1 MASNVTITDIAKE
14 LNTTPATVSRA
25 LNNHPSISEETRI
38 RVLETAKRL
47 NYRPNTIASSLR
59 SGKSN
64 LIGVLIPSA
73 KINFFGSVVH
83 GIENMASQHGY
94 NVLIYQ
100 SNEKRDYEQKGLRAF
115 LNARVDGILVSMAK
129 ETHDYTHFREVK
141 ESGTPLVFFDR
152 VNDDLNVP
160 SVVIDDY
167 KGAFCAT
174 EHLIKQGYRRIAHIA
189 GPQHI
194 KLFNNRLR
202 GYLGA
207 LQAYNMPI
215 DFNIIYTGDISIE
228 AGKKAIEHFLTLD
241 KKPDAVFSVEDFTAL
256 GAMKA
261 LKEHDI
267 SIPDQFGVIGFAN
280 EEFGEHTTPSLST
293 LDQQTVAMGE
303 EAFKLLFEQINM
315 KTNEKMAPRKIVL
328 DPIPVFRQSSAHL

>member
-25 LNNHPSISEETRI
+25 LNNHPSISEETRT
-38 RVLETAKRL
+38 RVLEAAKRL
-47 NYRPNTIASSLR
+47 NYRPNTIDSSLR
-59 SGKSN
+59 SGKSH

-83 GIENMASQHGY
+83 GIESLASQHGY

-100 SNEKRDYEQKGLRAF
+100 SNEKREFEQKGLQAF

-141 ESGTPLVFFDR
+141 ATGTPLVFFDR

-174 EHLIKQGYRRIAHIA
+174 EHLIKKGYQRIAHIA

-207 LQAYNMPI
+207 LQAYNLPI

-228 AGKKAIEHFLTLD
+228 AGKRAVEHFLTLE

-303 EAFKLLFEQINM
+303 AAFKLLFEQINM
-315 KTNEKMAPRKIVL
+315 KTSENMQPRKIVL
-328 DPIPVFRQSSAHL
+328 DPIPVFRQSSAHP

>member
-25 LNNHPSISEETRI
+25 LNNHPSISEETRT
-38 RVLETAKRL
+38 RVLEAAKRL

-59 SGKSN
+59 SGKSH

-83 GIENMASQHGY
+83 GIESLASQHGY

-100 SNEKRDYEQKGLRAF
+100 SNEKREFEQKGLQAF

-141 ESGTPLVFFDR
+141 ATGTPLVFFDR

-174 EHLIKQGYRRIAHIA
+174 EHLIKKGYQRIAHIA

-228 AGKKAIEHFLTLD
+228 AGKRAVEHFLTLE

-303 EAFKLLFEQINM
+303 AAFKLLFEQINM
-315 KTNEKMAPRKIVL
+315 KTSENMQPRKIVL
-328 DPIPVFRQSSAHL
+328 DPIPVFRQSSAHP

>member
-25 LNNHPSISEETRI
+25 LNNHPSISEETRT
-38 RVLETAKRL
+38 RVLEAAKRL

-59 SGKSN
+59 SGKSH

-83 GIENMASQHGY
+83 GIESLASQHGY

-100 SNEKRDYEQKGLRAF
+100 SNEKREFEQKGLQAF

-141 ESGTPLVFFDR
+141 ATGTPLVFFDR

-174 EHLIKQGYRRIAHIA
+174 EHLIKKGYQRIAHIA

-207 LQAYNMPI
+207 LQAYNLPI

-228 AGKKAIEHFLTLD
+228 AGKRAVEHFLTLE

-303 EAFKLLFEQINM
+303 AAFKLLFEQINM
-315 KTNEKMAPRKIVL
+315 KTSENMQPRKIVL
-328 DPIPVFRQSSAHL
+328 DPIPVFRQSSAHP

>member
-1 MASNVTITDIAKE
+1 MATNVTITDIAKE

-25 LNNHPSISEETRI
+25 LNNHPSISEETRT
-38 RVLETAKRL
+38 RVLEAAKRL

-83 GIENMASQHGY
+83 GIENLASQHGY

-174 EHLIKQGYRRIAHIA
+174 EHLIKQGYSRIAHIA

-228 AGKKAIEHFLTLD
+228 AGKRAIEHFLTLE

-303 EAFKLLFEQINM
+303 AAFKLLYEQINM
-315 KTNEKMAPRKIVL
+315 KTNGNSVPKKIIL
-328 DPIPVFRQSSAHL
+328 DPIPVFRQSSAHP

>member
-1 MASNVTITDIAKE
+1 MATNVTITDIAKE

-25 LNNHPSISEETRI
+25 LNNHPSISEETRT
-38 RVLETAKRL
+38 RVLEAAKRL

-59 SGKSN
+59 SGKSH

-83 GIENMASQHGY
+83 GIENLASQHGY

-100 SNEKRDYEQKGLRAF
+100 SNEKRDYEQRGLRAF

-174 EHLIKQGYRRIAHIA
+174 EHLIKQGYQRIAHIA

-228 AGKKAIEHFLTLD
+228 AGKKAVEHFLTLE
-241 KKPDAVFSVEDFTAL
+241 KKPDAVFSVEDFTSL

-267 SIPDQFGVIGFAN
+267 SIPEQFGVIGFAN
-280 EEFGEHTTPSLST
+280 EEFGEHCTPSLST

-303 EAFKLLFEQINM
+303 AAFKLLYEQINM
-315 KTNEKMAPRKIVL
+315 KANENPVPRKIVL
-328 DPIPVFRQSSAHL
+328 DPIPVFRQSSAHP